1 MAELASRERLQPALL
16 DRLTDDAPDNRQ
28 PESREDR
35 VINKSRFREAV
46 LRDMAWLLN
55 ATRMAGPDELGGLEH
70 IEGSVVNY
78 GLPALSGETASTVD
92 VLDLEDRIRQAIL
105 FYEPRILATTLEVHA
120 LVSEN
125 ELNQHN
131 IVSIEIRGSLWAHP
145 IPLEMLLRTDLDL
158 ETGEVHIHDI
168 DRAVGR

>member
-16 DRLTDDAPDNRQ
+16 DRLTDDAPDNHQ
-28 PESREDR
+28 PEPREAR
-35 VINKSRFREAV
+35 VINKSRFRQAV

-55 ATRMAGPDELGGLEH
+55 ATRMGGSEELAGLEH
-70 IEGSVVNY
+70 VEGSVLNY

-105 FYEPRILATTLEVHA
+105 FYEPRILSHTLEVHA
-120 LVSEN
+120 IFSEN

-131 IVSIEIRGSLWAHP
+131 VVSIEIRGSLWAHP

-158 ETGEVHIHDI
+158 ETGEVRIHDL
-168 DRAVGR
+168 DGGAGR